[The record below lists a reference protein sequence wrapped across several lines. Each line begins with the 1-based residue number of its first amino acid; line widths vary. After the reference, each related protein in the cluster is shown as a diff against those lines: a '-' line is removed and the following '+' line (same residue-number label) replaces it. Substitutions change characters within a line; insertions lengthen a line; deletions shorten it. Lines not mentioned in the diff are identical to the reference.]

1 MTEQANETVTHLDP
15 VAQRATDNWQVARAA
30 LCARIRRRW
39 TALARLNPDVAGSDS
54 IEMHLQAVGDDAAAL
69 FRLADQVDR
78 RLDLAFASRA
88 RRVDSPGSSTRARPS
103 HDEFKTS

>member
-1 MTEQANETVTHLDP
+1 MTEQT
-15 VAQRATDNWQVARAA
+15 QDNWQIAKSA

-39 TALARLNPDVAGSDS
+39 TALARLNPETTDTESVEILIQSA
-54 IEMHLQAVGDDAAAL
+54 GDDAAAL

-88 RRVDSPGSSTRARPS
+88 RRPESVPNATRSRTT
-103 HDEFKTS
+103 HDEFRT